1 MDQSHDPDA
10 TVNLVRPFIARQ
22 RPLTPLSPDEHHH
35 APAHG
40 VRAYAMT
47 GGRAHAAGV
56 LEFET
61 MLQATAAGREAL
73 TALKFERADILR
85 LCQSDPLSVAELSAT
100 LHVPIGVVRVV
111 AADLVAENLLEA
123 FQPSANVSDDV
134 FLITRLIAGVRAL

>member
-1 MDQSHDPDA
+1 
-10 TVNLVRPFIARQ
+10 
-22 RPLTPLSPDEHHH
+22 
-35 APAHG
+35 
-40 VRAYAMT
+40 MT

-85 LCQSDPLSVAELSAT
+85 RCQSDPLSVAELSAT

-111 AADLVAENLLEA
+111 ASDLIAENLLEA